1 LINLNQDYHAD
12 SILVLCDVD
21 NKPES
26 KNKFVNISESN
37 VRVSTNVI
45 RLVGYGL
52 LVLWLFDFIATFI
65 PPKFT
70 DPAWE
75 FQTIGRLVES
85 SGWVLIAFAMIFF
98 GEDTYRLRLELPL
111 LKGLSWLCLVFAILY
126 FAMLPLGLAN
136 TWRLRNRNDVQ
147 AGAVLAQRTTP
158 LNEVQT
164 RLKNSNS
171 DQELLELY
179 KKLVPPNTPLTVKDP
194 QETKTKLLAEI
205 NTSTIKIKQE
215 LDAAR
220 DANFKA
226 LVKNS
231 VKWNLGT
238 LLCAVL
244 FTYLWR
250 FSGFYRNLRPE
261 VTEEW

>member
-1 LINLNQDYHAD
+1 M
-12 SILVLCDVD
+12 
-21 NKPES
+21 
-26 KNKFVNISESN
+26 VNTSERN

-65 PPKFT
+65 PPQFT

-75 FQTIGRLVES
+75 LQTIGRLVES
-85 SGWVLIAFAMIFF
+85 SGWALIAFAMIFF
-98 GEDTYRLRLELPL
+98 GEDTYRLKLELPL
-111 LKGLSWLCLVFAILY
+111 LKVLSWLCLVLAILY

-136 TWRLRNRNDVQ
+136 TWRLKNRNDLQV
-147 AGAVLAQRTTP
+147 GTILAQRTTP

-171 DQELLELY
+171 DQELLALY
-179 KKLVPPNTPLTVKDP
+179 KQLVPANTPLSIKDP

-205 NTSTIKIKQE
+205 DTSTQKIKKE

-220 DANFKA
+220 DTNFKA

-238 LLCAVL
+238 IICSVL
-244 FTYLWR
+244 FIYLWR
-250 FSGFYRNLRPE
+250 FSGFYRNLQPE
-261 VTEEW
+261 TSEEW